1 MLSLLELGT
10 IMIKNESQY
19 PVYWVEAWN
28 VATQG
33 WVPVDP
39 LVLNKVGL
47 ASRFEPPQADLDN
60 SLSYVVAFE
69 EGNIYFSLLCSRA
82 NTEDIAEG
90 HVKDVTRRY
99 ASNYNAKT
107 RKLRLNATKG
117 GEMWWLSLL
126 RLLERSWDL
135 VCDLSSALNER

>member
-1 MLSLLELGT
+1 
-10 IMIKNESQY
+10 MIKNESQY

-28 VATQG
+28 VASQG

-60 SLSYVVAFE
+60 SMSYVAAFE
-69 EGNIYFSLLCSRA
+69 EGNILSLLCSGA
-82 NTEDIAEG
+82 GTEGTAEG

-99 ASNYNAKT
+99 ANNYNAKT

-117 GEMWWLSLL
+117 GEMWWLNLL
-126 RLLERSWDL
+126 RLFERGWDL
-135 VCDLSSALNER
+135 VCNSYSVSNGS